1 MAGALYRKYRSK
13 SFDDVIGQEHITTT
27 LINSIKNGTF
37 AHAYL
42 LTGPRGVG
50 KTSVARLFAYEINGL
65 EYGGDKHYSDI
76 IEIDAASNRRIDEI
90 RELRDKVNIA
100 PSILQYK
107 TYIID
112 EVHMLTREAFNAL
125 LKTLEEP
132 PAHVIFI
139 LATTDFHKV
148 PDTIAS
154 RCVRFS
160 FNPISERSIED
171 HLKQI
176 AKTEKI
182 QIEGQAIRLIAKN
195 SEGSFRDAISFL
207 DQFRNSGAAVTE
219 EYVAKVLG
227 ISPLE
232 LIKELINEVADF
244 QVKKTIEILEKL
256 RLSGSSDSQIIKQVN
271 DYLRDYLTGYVE
283 CNLDKARAV
292 SLTERLLRVEGYS
305 NQRAALE
312 IVLIEASLNYDDATV
327 RNNVQADVVIRQK
340 TNRTDSE
347 KKLEKLREETDT
359 QASSDKNIWQSV
371 LENLKSSNST
381 LYSIAR
387 MAEIRHADNKVILH
401 FEFPFHFKQ
410 ISMERNSMIIE
421 KLIKSLDGNIQ
432 QVEIVL
438 KEREGTVQ
446 NQPENRQ
453 KTDESVASISNIF
466 GSAEVLES

>member
-1 MAGALYRKYRSK
+1 MPGALYRKYRSK

-65 EYGGDKHYSDI
+65 KYGGDENYSDI
-76 IEIDAASNRRIDEI
+76 VEIDAASNRRIDEI

-100 PSILQYK
+100 PSLLQYK

-160 FNPISERSIED
+160 FNPISEKSIED
-171 HLKQI
+171 HLKKI
-176 AKTEKI
+176 AKTERI
-182 QIEGQAIRLIAKN
+182 HIEDQAIRLIAKN

-227 ISPLE
+227 ISPSE
-232 LIKELINEVADF
+232 LIEKLINDIADF
-244 QVKKTIEILEKL
+244 QVKKVVADLEEL
-256 RLSGSSDSQIIKQVN
+256 RLSGSNDSQIIRQIN
-271 DYLRDYLTGYVE
+271 GYLRDYLTGYVE
-283 CNLDKARAV
+283 CSLDKSRAV
-292 SLTERLLRVEGYS
+292 SLIERLLTIEGYS

-312 IVLIEASLNYDDATV
+312 IVFIEASLSDDIPAQ
-327 RNNVQADVVIRQK
+327 NSIQADIVIEQK
-340 TNRTDSE
+340 AVE
-347 KKLEKLREETDT
+347 IPAKKKADKPKVDTSNET
-359 QASSDKNIWQSV
+359 SSNKDMWQSV
-371 LENLKSSNST
+371 LDNLKSSNST

-387 MAEIRHADNKVILH
+387 MAEIRHDEGKVILH

-421 KLIKSLDGNIQ
+421 KLIKSFDGNIQ

-438 KEREGTVQ
+438 KEKDNPEQ
-446 NQPENRQ
+446 NHPKNRQ
-453 KTDESVASISNIF
+453 MADESVASISNIF